1 MAMAALSTWF
11 THSFWYSS
19 HLRVT
24 SDSPSDGTFTV
35 GIHHLSSSRLLSPP
49 FSYQNSVW
57 STKLSMYPCIAF
69 ITYFF
74 VDRSKNEH

>member
-57 STKLSMYPCIAF
+57 STKLSM
-69 ITYFF
+69 
-74 VDRSKNEH
+74 